1 MTKMSLYAFFATFAL
16 GMAAMVFSRN
26 VFLGSEPAVAAP
38 SAVSGISGAD
48 AGVGMDAFASGN
60 PLKLPDSAE
69 AEYGGKGGWEYSG
82 TVNAN
87 FVSARAQLDSWMQNQ
102 GWIPDKKITHDENI
116 EPGII

>member
-60 PLKLPDSAE
+60 RIWGQRRLGVFRD
-69 AEYGGKGGWEYSG
+69 GKRQFCVG
-82 TVNAN
+82 
-87 FVSARAQLDSWMQNQ
+87 ARAARFLDAKPRLDS
-102 GWIPDKKITHDENI
+102 G
-116 EPGII
+116 

>member
-48 AGVGMDAFASGN
+48 AGVGMDAFASVISN
-60 PLKLPDSAE
+60 NLNIVIF
-69 AEYGGKGGWEYSG
+69 YS
-82 TVNAN
+82 
-87 FVSARAQLDSWMQNQ
+87 
-102 GWIPDKKITHDENI
+102 IKYNI
-116 EPGII
+116 VIYY

>member
-48 AGVGMDAFASGN
+48 AGVGMEIRLNCPTPPKPNMGAKAVGS
-60 PLKLPDSAE
+60 
-69 AEYGGKGGWEYSG
+69 
-82 TVNAN
+82 
-87 FVSARAQLDSWMQNQ
+87 
-102 GWIPDKKITHDENI
+102 IP
-116 EPGII
+116 GR